1 MSSNTLVCAR
11 AGRRAFIRSG
21 LAAAAAAVLALL
33 VGVPDASAQRR
44 GGFGHGGHAFGPA
57 RAVAR
62 PVGGFRSAVP
72 RPSIAPRSFTSG
84 RVAIPSARPYGAV
97 RGGVVVGRAVPRV
110 GGRVFVS
117 APLRFYRPYY
127 VFRPRV
133 SLGVGLWVGF
143 PVAYPFFYGYYAYPY
158 DYPYPA
164 YPYPYPYPPYPP
176 YGYPYPPSGYSSQAA
191 VGGLSFEITP
201 SDAEVW
207 VDGAYVGT
215 VGDFTPT
222 TRPLDLTPGRH
233 HIEIRASGYR
243 SMSFDVEISAGQVI
257 PYRGALQPQ

>member
-1 MSSNTLVCAR
+1 MSANTLAGERTRGR
-11 AGRRAFIRSG
+11 ALIRSG
-21 LAAAAAAVLALL
+21 LAAAAAAVALFA
-33 VGVPDASAQRR
+33 GVPDASAQRH
-44 GGFGHGGHAFGPA
+44 GGIGHGGRAFGPA

-62 PVGGFRSAVP
+62 PVLGLRSAAP
-72 RPSIAPRSFTSG
+72 RSPLAPRSFAAG
-84 RVAIPSARPYGAV
+84 RVMISGARPYGVV

-110 GGRVFVS
+110 GGRVFIATPV
-117 APLRFYRPYY
+117 RFYRPYY

-133 SLGVGLWVGF
+133 SLGFGLWVGF

-158 DYPYPA
+158 YYPYPA
-164 YPYPYPYPPYPP
+164 YPYPPYPVYGYTYPP
-176 YGYPYPPSGYSSQAA
+176 GGYSTQAA

-222 TRPLDLTPGRH
+222 TRPLDLAPGRH

-243 SMSFDVEISAGQVI
+243 SMSFDVEITAGQVI